1 MDDTTKIQNTTS
13 PNFVLKGFTSIQ
25 VALYFLASAYL
36 IKKTIGNFL
45 IDDTFMMF
53 MSVQLIEFFIV
64 GILFLLFLFSSLAI
78 FYSNRRKARKLE
90 QKIWN
95 PASKKR
101 FWIYLTHIIISVS
114 ILILLYS
121 NGLYNYVGPIG
132 LILYAFLLTALS
144 ASNKTFLLFA
154 FVVVLL
160 AVMTFIIPSY
170 WYSSMLLIGVGH
182 FAHGVVVKNES

>member
-1 MDDTTKIQNTTS
+1 MDNNTTKQEATS
-13 PNFVLKGFTSIQ
+13 PNFVLKGFTSAQ
-25 VALYFLASAYL
+25 VGLYFVIAAFL

-45 IDDTFMMF
+45 VDDTFMMF
-53 MSVQLIEFFIV
+53 MSVQLIEFFVV

-78 FYSNRRKARKLE
+78 FYSNRRSARKLQ

-95 PASKKR
+95 PVSKKR
-101 FWIYLTHIIISVS
+101 FWIFLTHVIISLS

-144 ASNKTFLLFA
+144 TFNKVYLLFA
-154 FVVVLL
+154 FVAILL
-160 AVMTFIIPSY
+160 AVMSFIIPSY
-170 WYSSMLLIGVGH
+170 WYSSMLLLGVAH
-182 FAHGVVVKNES
+182 FAYGVVKF